1 MSLIM
6 KSIIL
11 SICMLFSATTLSF
24 SHSVVTNS
32 SPESGA
38 RLRVA
43 PKHLEVSFSKPTRV
57 VKASLTHNE
66 NDPVKLTL
74 STKEPTKMIR
84 FSPAPKDAGNYVIEW
99 RALSEDGHVL
109 KGSLEFSIGEPK

>member
-1 MSLIM
+1 M

-11 SICMLFSATTLSF
+11 SIFMLFSATTLSL

-57 VKASLTHNE
+57 IKASITHNE
-66 NDPVKLTL
+66 KGQNKLVL
-74 STKEPTKMIR
+74 STKEPTKLIR
-84 FSPAPKDAGNYVIEW
+84 FSPAPKDVGNYVVEW

-109 KGSLEFSIGEPK
+109 KGSLEFSIGE